1 MFSAFGPWC
10 AETCIGAH
18 ESEGEKTHQGV
29 AGKNP
34 ALRLGITWSNST
46 TALGLRG
53 VRTETR
59 VRSRCTGKERDT
71 ESGLDMFG
79 ARYYGSSLGRFMTP
93 DWAAKPTN
101 VPYASFGNPQS
112 LNLYSYVNNNPTTTR
127 DPDGHCL
134 EDACVVEGT
143 VAGVI
148 LLSSYLASPPGQQ
161 MLHNAASGIVS
172 LGSSISSFF
181 HPDNSGQ
188 NAAPPP
194 STPTNVSQGT
204 PGTTA
209 TNVATGTPASVS
221 QQGAVDNSPMESRSF
236 SPGVKAGADA
246 NAGGKCEYCGAQTV
260 PSQESQAGVTT
271 PSNARQTDHYIPS
284 SQGGSNTADNAVNS
298 CASCNNAKSNT
309 QPQGTQYQLPRMQ
322 KPPDQQ

>member
-1 MFSAFGPWC
+1 V
-10 AETCIGAH
+10 H
-18 ESEGEKTHQGV
+18 ESEGEKLHQGV
-29 AGKNP
+29 ASKKS
-34 ALRLGITWSNST
+34 ALHQGIDASNST
-46 TALGLRG
+46 IVLGLQSTAALNRI
-53 VRTETR
+53 
-59 VRSRCTGKERDT
+59 RSRCTGKERDS
-71 ESGLDMFG
+71 ESNLDNFG
-79 ARYYGSSLGRFMTP
+79 ARYYASTTGRFMSP
-93 DWAAKPTN
+93 DWALKPIS
-101 VPYASFGNPQS
+101 VPYANFGDPQS

-260 PSQESQAGVTT
+260 PSQQSQAGVTT

-298 CASCNNAKSNT
+298 CVSCNNAKSNT